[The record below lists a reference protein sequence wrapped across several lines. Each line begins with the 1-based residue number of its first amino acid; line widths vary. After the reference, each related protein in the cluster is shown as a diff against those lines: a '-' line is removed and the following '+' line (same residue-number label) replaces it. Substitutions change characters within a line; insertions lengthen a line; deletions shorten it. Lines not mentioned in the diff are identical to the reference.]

1 MSRFKDLLA
10 NFDSEQAD
18 FLSSDGSQMSF
29 NLQPGLIPPSDAV
42 AVTVGVVAASMWWTV
57 PNFINVKLNL
67 FVNTPT
73 ASQPDLKVDYSTI
86 VPTGLYDLKAMNN
99 WLQGYLTQRN
109 AEVGQDFDV
118 EVICIENKSLGK
130 VSTLLQLYLVNPPG
144 LFVPSLIAEVQEGDL
159 WTRLGYEP
167 GVTLKAFYEAPSSNI
182 GSNYPLFDTLQ
193 YFLIGSSLSS
203 AGFALN
209 GLTSGTRGIIAR
221 VNITAEAGEQ
231 IVFEPSQPLD
241 VDCPNLLIREGIRSC
256 TFSLLDQAGYPVNT
270 GGQPWSALVRIRYFF
285 S

>member
-1 MSRFKDLLA
+1 
-10 NFDSEQAD
+10 
-18 FLSSDGSQMSF
+18 MSF